1 MNIPIWPGS
10 SSFAAYSASYYNT
23 PSTGSAPTPFG
34 FYDNDA
40 AFKTDADKVANFC
53 ARRLGYPITDIELQD
68 INFWAAFEE
77 AVTVYGNELYVYQVR
92 DNMLTLE
99 GASTATPINNAI
111 ITPNLGYIIKLSQQY
126 GEEAGVGGNVTW
138 YSGSIALTPGQQT
151 YDMKEW
157 AISQSISGGIEIK
170 RVFYQ
175 DIPAINQM
183 YAPFGGFAGLGGVP
197 AAGLYGGM
205 YGGGYGGGYLMMP
218 VAYDAGVIQGIEL
231 SNTIRLSQYTF
242 EIINNNLKIFPIPSS
257 VDSRGGHLW
266 FEYIKVT
273 DRIDNSI
280 AQVGSGS
287 VTNVSNAPY
296 ANPVYTQINSVG
308 RQWIFEFTLA
318 LVKEILGYNR
328 GKYSTVPIPD
338 REVTMNQADLLAAAT
353 AEKTALIERLRG
365 YFDETSKQALLE
377 RRSLESDFRN
387 KEIANVPMVIFIG

>member
-1 MNIPIWPGS
+1 MANIPIWPGS
-10 SSFAAYSASYYNT
+10 SSFQ
-23 PSTGSAPTPFG
+23 PGETPFG
-34 FYDNDA
+34 FYDYDTQ
-40 AFKTDADKVANFC
+40 FQTDADKVALFC
-53 ARRLGYPITDIELQD
+53 ARRLGYPIVDIELQD
-68 INFWAAFEE
+68 LNFYAAFEE
-77 AVTVYGNELYVYQVR
+77 AITTYGNELYAYQVR

-99 GASTATPINNAI
+99 GASTTTPINNTI

-138 YSGSIALTPGQQT
+138 YSGSLTLTPGQQT
-151 YDMKEW
+151 YDMKDW

-175 DIPAINQM
+175 DVPAINQM

-242 EIINNNLKIFPIPSS
+242 EIINNNLTIFPIPSAF
-257 VDSRGGHLW
+257 DSRGGHLW

-273 DRIDNSI
+273 DRINNSI
-280 AQVGSGS
+280 EQVGSGS
-287 VTNVSNAPY
+287 ITNVSNVPY
-296 ANPVYTQINSVG
+296 TNPVYTQINSVG
-308 RQWIFEFTLA
+308 RQWIFEYALA
-318 LVKEILGYNR
+318 LCKEMLGYIR
-328 GKYSTVPIPD
+328 GKYSVVPIPD
-338 REVTMNQADLLAAAT
+338 REVTLNQADLLTAAT
-353 AEKTALIERLRG
+353 AEKNALIERLRG

-377 RRSLESDFRN
+377 RRSLESDYRN

>member
-10 SSFAAYSASYYNT
+10 SSFAAYSASYYANT
-23 PSTGSAPTPFG
+23 SSGVPPTPFG

-40 AFKTDADKVANFC
+40 TFKSEADKVANFC

-77 AVTVYGNELYVYQVR
+77 AITTYGNELYAFQIR

-99 GASTATPINNAI
+99 GTPTTTTINTAI
-111 ITPNLGYIIKLSQQY
+111 ITPSLANIVRLSQQY

-138 YSGSIALTPGQQT
+138 YSGSLTLTPGQQT
-151 YDMKEW
+151 YNMKEW
-157 AISQSISGGIEIK
+157 AISQSITGGIEIK

-231 SNTIRLSQYTF
+231 SNTIRLSNYTF
-242 EIINNNLKIFPIPSS
+242 EVINNNLTIFPIPSDN
-257 VDSRGGHLW
+257 DSRGGYLW
-266 FEYIKVT
+266 FEYIKIEE
-273 DRIDNSI
+273 RLDNSI
-280 AQVGSGS
+280 NQVGSGS

-296 ANPVYTQINSVG
+296 ANPSYALVNSVG
-308 RQWIFEFTLA
+308 RQWIYEYTLA

-338 REVTMNQADLLAAAT
+338 REVTLNQADLLAAAT
-353 AEKTALIERLRG
+353 AEKNALKERLRI
-365 YFDETSKQALLE
+365 YFDETSKQSLLE
-377 RRSLESDFRN
+377 RRSLESEYRN
-387 KEIANVPMVIFIG
+387 KEISNVPMVIFIG

>member
-1 MNIPIWPGS
+1 MANIPIWPGS
-10 SSFAAYSASYYNT
+10 SSFQ
-23 PSTGSAPTPFG
+23 PGETPFG
-34 FYDNDA
+34 FYDYDTQ
-40 AFKTDADKVANFC
+40 FQTDADKVALFC
-53 ARRLGYPITDIELQD
+53 ARRLGYPIVDIELQD
-68 INFWAAFEE
+68 LNFYAAFEE
-77 AVTVYGNELYVYQVR
+77 AITTYGNELYAYQVR

-99 GASTATPINNAI
+99 GAPTNVSINNTI

-138 YSGSIALTPGQQT
+138 YSGSLNLIPGQQT
-151 YDMKEW
+151 YDMKDW

-175 DIPAINQM
+175 DVPAINQM

-242 EIINNNLKIFPIPSS
+242 EIINNNLTIFPIPSS
-257 VDSRGGHLW
+257 FDSREGHLW

-273 DRIDNSI
+273 DRINNSI
-280 AQVGSGS
+280 EQVGSGS
-287 VTNVSNAPY
+287 ITNVSNVPY
-296 ANPVYTQINSVG
+296 NNPIYSQLNSIG
-308 RQWIFEFTLA
+308 RQWIFEYALA
-318 LVKEILGYNR
+318 LCKEMLGYVR

-338 REVTMNQADLLAAAT
+338 REVTLNQADLLAAAT
-353 AEKTALIERLRG
+353 AEKATLIERLRG

-377 RRSLESDFRN
+377 RRSLESDYRN
-387 KEIANVPMVIFIG
+387 KEIANVPMVIFVG

>member
-77 AVTVYGNELYVYQVR
+77 ATTVYGNELYAYQVR

-99 GASTATPINNAI
+99 GASTTTSINNTI

-138 YSGSIALTPGQQT
+138 YSGSLTLTPGQQT
-151 YDMKEW
+151 YDMKDW

-175 DIPAINQM
+175 DVPAINQM

-242 EIINNNLKIFPIPSS
+242 EIINNNLTIFPIPSNN
-257 VDSRGGHLW
+257 DAREGHLW

-273 DRIDNSI
+273 DRINNSI
-280 AQVGSGS
+280 EQVGSGS
-287 VTNVSNAPY
+287 ITNVSNVPY
-296 ANPVYTQINSVG
+296 TNPVYTQINSVG
-308 RQWIFEFTLA
+308 RQWIFEYTLA

-338 REVTMNQADLLAAAT
+338 REVTLNQADLLAAAT
-353 AEKTALIERLRG
+353 AEKNALIERLRG

-377 RRSLESDFRN
+377 RRSLESDYRN
-387 KEIANVPMVIFIG
+387 KEIANVPMVIFVG

>member
-10 SSFAAYSASYYNT
+10 SSFASYSASYYA
-23 PSTGSAPTPFG
+23 STSSGVPPTPFG

-40 AFKTDADKVANFC
+40 TFKTEADKVANFC

-77 AVTVYGNELYVYQVR
+77 AITTYGNELYAFQIR
-92 DNMLTLE
+92 DNILTLE
-99 GASTATPINNAI
+99 GTPTTTTINTAI
-111 ITPNLGYIIKLSQQY
+111 ITPSFANIVRLAQQY

-175 DIPAINQM
+175 EIPAINQM

-231 SNTIRLSQYTF
+231 SNTIRLSNYTF
-242 EIINNNLKIFPIPSS
+242 EIINNNLTIFPVPSDN
-257 VDSRGGHLW
+257 DSRGGYLW
-266 FEYIKVT
+266 FEYIKVEE
-273 DRIDNSI
+273 RLDNSI
-280 AQVGSGS
+280 NQVGSGS

-296 ANPVYTQINSVG
+296 TNPSYALVNSVG
-308 RQWIFEFTLA
+308 RQWIYEYTLA

-338 REVTMNQADLLAAAT
+338 REVTLNQADLLAAAT
-353 AEKTALIERLRG
+353 AEKNALKERLRI
-365 YFDETSKQALLE
+365 YFDETSKKALLE
-377 RRSLESDFRN
+377 RRKDESDFIRQ
-387 KEIANVPMVIFIG
+387 EINNVPMVIFVG